1 MRYIPPWSP
10 PCSTLQNLSFA
21 LWSLLADGSR
31 YPVVSMGM
39 LSWISSKLLAREFY
53 SSSYYHTSAPIYLH
67 LLKEVPKLYS
77 AWLLSCISGQIS
89 CRQPPQRD
97 RVLRLVERCLELDT
111 DLDPLAAVE
120 ARKRLL
126 EVLVVVVGTGYV
138 LPVLAQVERWA
149 LHLDPALVRHFALQL
164 LDLVAPPYSTAFL
177 RPMVRLLALG
187 ITAEYLR
194 SASDASKQP
203 LNAFLEHCFSALADL
218 RSGERV
224 ALNQL
229 KCSMSAA

>member
-1 MRYIPPWSP
+1 M
-10 PCSTLQNLSFA
+10 Q
-21 LWSLLADGSR
+21 

-67 LLKEVPKLYS
+67 LLKE
-77 AWLLSCISGQIS
+77 IS
-89 CRQPPQRD
+89 CRQPPQRG
-97 RVLRLVERCLELDT
+97 RVLRLVEQCLELDT

-164 LDLVAPPYSTAFL
+164 LDLVAPPYSSAFL

-194 SASDASKQP
+194 SASEPSKQP
-203 LNAFLEHCFSALADL
+203 LNAFLEHCFSALAAL
-218 RSGERV
+218 RPDERA

-229 KCSMSAA
+229 KHSMTSA